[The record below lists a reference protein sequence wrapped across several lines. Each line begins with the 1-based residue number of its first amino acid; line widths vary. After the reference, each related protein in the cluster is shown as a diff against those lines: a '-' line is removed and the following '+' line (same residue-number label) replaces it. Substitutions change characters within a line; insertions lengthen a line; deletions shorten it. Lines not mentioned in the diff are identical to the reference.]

1 MKAES
6 TALTVGGVIE
16 TLGGRMKVFNGRA
29 GFELIDNFRAGVD
42 GMIPGIE
49 TIDLQVGD
57 RASHAGRRRGAGRGA
72 LSPGAAGPRLH
83 HAGPSHFVL
92 YGKLIAA

>member
-1 MKAES
+1 
-6 TALTVGGVIE
+6 
-16 TLGGRMKVFNGRA
+16 MKVFNGRA

-57 RASHAGRRRGAGRGA
+57 RAARCARRRVAGRRA
-72 LSPGAAGPRLH
+72 LS
-83 HAGPSHFVL
+83 
-92 YGKLIAA
+92 